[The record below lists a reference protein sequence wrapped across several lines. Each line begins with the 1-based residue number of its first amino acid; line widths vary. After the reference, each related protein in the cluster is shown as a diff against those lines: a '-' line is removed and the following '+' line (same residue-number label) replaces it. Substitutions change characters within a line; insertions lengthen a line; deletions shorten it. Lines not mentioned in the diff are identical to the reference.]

1 MEARAPRHVRRV
13 LGARLPFV
21 GEDAGLG
28 EEVAGED
35 AAVPAAEAV
44 GGEVR
49 EEGGGGGWGGGG
61 RVGEVA
67 DLGIVEGW
75 GWALVG
81 QDGVDG
87 GDVGV
92 RGVALGGLVEV
103 PVEHSCGFW
112 AWRMVSGVGCV
123 LCIAGR
129 VCVLCWRRERFRKR

>member
-35 AAVPAAEAV
+35 AAVPAAEAA

-49 EEGGGGGWGGGG
+49 EQGGGGGWGGRG

-67 DLGIVEGW
+67 DLGGGERDGLGWRGW
-75 GWALVG
+75 GFVG
-81 QDGVDG
+81 QDGIDG

-103 PVEHSCGFW
+103 LMEHGCGIW
-112 AWRMVSGVGCV
+112 A
-123 LCIAGR
+123 
-129 VCVLCWRRERFRKR
+129 